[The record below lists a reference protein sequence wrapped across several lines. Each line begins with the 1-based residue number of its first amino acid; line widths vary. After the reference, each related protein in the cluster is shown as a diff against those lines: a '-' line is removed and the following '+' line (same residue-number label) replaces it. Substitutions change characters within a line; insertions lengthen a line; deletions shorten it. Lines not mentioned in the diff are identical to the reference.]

1 MTKWILALAMILF
14 TCVLRAQVS
23 VEGQVRDLRMRPIA
37 GASVGIRDSYDGATT
52 DSTGRFQ
59 FTTSEKGN
67 RVLQVSVI
75 GYRKFEQQLEIRDQQ
90 ISLEIT
96 LKEEVSELKAVVI
109 SAGTFEA
116 SDKKKGTVL
125 TPIDI
130 VTTAS
135 GNGDVTGALKSL
147 PGAQQV
153 GESEGLFVRG
163 GTAQETKTFI
173 DGTLVNNFF
182 YSSVPNIAQR
192 GRFSPFI
199 FKGTVFS
206 TGGYS
211 ALYGQALSSA
221 LILESID
228 IPEQSSANLG
238 VTLLSLSGG
247 YQHLA
252 RNKKSSFGFNYGYS
266 DLSLAFALIP
276 QRQEYTQVPVFHNAD
291 ANFRIM
297 TSKTGILKYYGT
309 FSTNKLAFFTPSIDT
324 IGYLSGFTLKN
335 TNMYHNLSWRENLGK
350 GWRINAGASYSN
362 NHDEISSGIFN
373 QEKQEVLLGGLEFR
387 NYGLDRKGNYVNG
400 KLVLEKRIRGLNTL
414 RFGGEYNYS
423 EDQSDF
429 SLWNGQVFPVMVRER
444 LKSVF
449 AETDVY
455 ITNALA
461 AKIGGRYEHSDLLDR
476 DNIAPRISL
485 AYKTGKAGQASL
497 AYGVFYQNPEPR
509 YLPVPVPLRFSKASH
524 YIAQYQRVTSLQ
536 TFRTEVFY
544 KKYDDLIKTSLNG
557 AQEIATSTE
566 GFGDARG
573 FELFWRDKKTIRNLD
588 YWISYSYLDTERDFL
603 NFPSAIQPSFAARH
617 TASLVL
623 KKFVTKW
630 KMNVN
635 GSYNYASGR
644 PYYFILYNT
653 QSGMN
658 EFVDRGE
665 TIDYHNVSFAL
676 NYLPSIGKKNPKMFA
691 VYVLSVSNVFNFQQ
705 VFGYE
710 YSYNGYRKEAIVPP
724 SRMFVFLGAFLS
736 FGVDRTEDVINNN
749 L

>member
-1 MTKWILALAMILF
+1 M
-14 TCVLRAQVS
+14 
-23 VEGQVRDLRMRPIA
+23 
-37 GASVGIRDSYDGATT
+37 
-52 DSTGRFQ
+52 
-59 FTTSEKGN
+59 
-67 RVLQVSVI
+67 
-75 GYRKFEQQLEIRDQQ
+75 EIRDLQ
-90 ISLEIT
+90 ITLDIT

-163 GTAQETKTFI
+163 GTAQESKTFI

-247 YQHLA
+247 YQHLS

-276 QRQEYTQVPVFHNAD
+276 QRQEYTQVPVYHNAD
-291 ANFRIM
+291 ANIRIM

-309 FSTNKLAFFTPSIDT
+309 FSNNKLAFFTPSIDT
-324 IGYLSGFTLKN
+324 LGYLSGFTLKN

-387 NYGLDRKGNYVNG
+387 NYGLDRKGIYVNG

-429 SLWNGQVFPVMVRER
+429 SFWNGQVFPVAVRER

-509 YLPVPVPLRFSKASH
+509 YFPVPVPLRFSKASH
-524 YIAQYQRVTSLQ
+524 YIVQYQRVTSLQ

-623 KKFVTKW
+623 KKFVTGW

-644 PYYFILYNT
+644 PYYFILYNA
-653 QSGMN
+653 QSGKN

-665 TIDYHNVSFAL
+665 TIDYHNISFAL